1 MDTGFSPTRLHGF
14 QSRDHM
20 TSSECFV
27 HSSINV
33 IMSSYDNAL
42 PIEETDAAL
51 AR

>member
-1 MDTGFSPTRLHGF
+1 
-14 QSRDHM
+14 M

-27 HSSINV
+27 HSSISV

-51 AR
+51 ARQILCRV